1 MMNMHKILITLC
13 ICLGLYASPQYD
25 LKYKLQSL
33 DEQIGIFHVKC
44 DKNKN
49 VYTYTN
55 KFNINFEY
63 LFKTHKY
70 AYSEVAKVK
79 DGKLLSVLAHKNED
93 GKMKKIRAEVKNNI
107 LVYEDGKSI
116 DLSLVDYLPFDIR
129 ESSILPSSQQKK
141 FKRRTFDTLSA
152 KRIFETYTLLPSIGR
167 GSSYEIKN
175 NEETELKTYDKNG
188 ILIYLKNSLFEM
200 TLLEK

>member
-1 MMNMHKILITLC
+1 MNIHKILLTLC
-13 ICLGLYASPQYD
+13 TCLGLYASPQYD

-55 KFNINFEY
+55 TFNINFEY
-63 LFKTHKY
+63 FFKTYKY

-93 GKMKKIRAEVKNNI
+93 GKMKKIRAKTKNNI
-107 LVYEDGKSI
+107 LIYEDGKSI

-129 ESSILPSSQQKK
+129 ESTIIPSSQQKK
-141 FKRRTFDTLSA
+141 FKRRTFEALSA
-152 KRIFETYTLLPSIGR
+152 KRIFETYTLMANKGE

-175 NEETELKTYDKNG
+175 NEKTELKTYDKNG
-188 ILIYLKNSLFEM
+188 ILIYSKNTLFEM
-200 TLLEK
+200 ILLEK